1 MASLLAAAL
10 LVASPVSFADGP
22 GVEPPVPV
30 QEHLPIR
37 ERMAVRSDAGSDLA
51 VVPGGATGDVQGS
64 PQESPAAEPGREED
78 NAAAQVRTTTVVEQ
92 PDKDFMGIKFGVG
105 VAFTL
110 DWGGQSRVKDAELV
124 NNIVRVTESQDGE
137 ARVLLEV
144 HHFWP
149 IGGATREEALYGFG
163 PFVSVQPGSDDVIDS
178 LGIGVMVGMR
188 RSPKSDNSLNIG
200 LGLIVD
206 PNSQLLGDG
215 IVANQPLP
223 AGETSIRYKTE
234 YETGFLL
241 MASFSF

>member
-1 MASLLAAAL
+1 MVNSLAAAL
-10 LVASPVSFADGP
+10 LIASPVPVADGHI
-22 GVEPPVPV
+22 VEPPAPV
-30 QEHLPIR
+30 REYLVVSQE
-37 ERMAVRSDAGSDLA
+37 LA
-51 VVPGGATGDVQGS
+51 VSSGAQADMAAAPSGATGDLQDR
-64 PQESPAAEPGREED
+64 PAQVPASEPGDEGGDTPQPSRTVSAVEEP
-78 NAAAQVRTTTVVEQ
+78 N
-92 PDKDFMGIKFGVG
+92 KDFMGIKFGVG

-223 AGETSIRYKTE
+223 AGETAIRYKTE

>member
-78 NAAAQVRTTTVVEQ
+78 DAAEQVRTTTVVEQ
-92 PDKDFMGIKFGVG
+92 PDKDFMGIMFGVG

-215 IVANQPLP
+215 IVANQPLS

>member
-78 NAAAQVRTTTVVEQ
+78 DAAEQVRTTTVVEQ

-149 IGGATREEALYGFG
+149 IGCEANVQLNGAGMGNVRFEVG
-163 PFVSVQPGSDDVIDS
+163 P
-178 LGIGVMVGMR
+178 MR
-188 RSPKSDNSLNIG
+188 G
-200 LGLIVD
+200 W
-206 PNSQLLGDG
+206 
-215 IVANQPLP
+215 
-223 AGETSIRYKTE
+223 
-234 YETGFLL
+234 
-241 MASFSF
+241 ASRVTK

>member
-1 MASLLAAAL
+1 MTSLLAAAL

-149 IGGATREEALYGFG
+149 LGTGDSEKALYGVG

-188 RSPKSDNSLNIG
+188 RNAKSNSSLNIG

-223 AGETSIRYKTE
+223 AGETAIRYKTE
-234 YETGFLL
+234 YETGFML